1 MSDQNQSINEI
12 LLAIQTA
19 VFGRDVRGAIHDGI
33 AICYDDVTA
42 SETVA
47 SAAASNANDAADSAN
62 AAASAANTAA
72 GTANTAASNADTART
87 NANNAANAAATAT
100 TNANNAKNA
109 ANDAA
114 SAANTAAANATAA
127 IQNAANATAYFCDPY
142 SSSSGYE
149 VGEYCIQNGGIW
161 RCTTQISSSGEA
173 WNANHWAQTQIG
185 DELRAIV
192 PAALTADDISETTL
206 LKFLHYNATAQRFE
220 VPDDLSAT
228 ALYIGSNDVAA
239 LISAKQ
245 DIGKLTIEG
254 TEYILR
260 TGTTGAAGYITI
272 VLE

>member
-47 SAAASNANDAADSAN
+47 SAAASNANSAATSATE
-62 AAASAANTAA
+62 AASAANTAA

-114 SAANTAAANATAA
+114 NAANTAAANATAA
-127 IQNAANATAYFCDPY
+127 IQNAANATAYFCDQY

-228 ALYIGSNDVAA
+228 ALYIGASDVAT

-254 TEYILR
+254 TEYVLR